1 MNSINLKRMMK
12 SCSSLLIAAL
22 AFSTLPA
29 LGQADRPPYESPV
42 PKFTFGT
49 TLAEQEAQLK
59 NNPLLKRFSDSRK
72 RLASDRHRPLY
83 HFVSPES
90 TLNDPNGLCFWNG
103 KWHLFYQGYPPED
116 RRQHWGHAVS
126 DDLIHWRDLPYAIYP
141 SPERAV
147 FSGATWVENNRVIA
161 MYHGT
166 AVGNMVA
173 VSDDPLLLNW
183 KKLTDGPVIPS
194 KTKTGFPAPY
204 SVFDPCIW
212 KKDDVYYSLSAG
224 RLAMPPDGKPFGTTS
239 LFRSKDLVTW
249 EYVHEFV
256 EGDRFTRIGDDYAC
270 PYFVPIGDRYIMP
283 FFSHMS
289 GGQYLLGDY
298 DKERDK
304 FVVSNH
310 GKFNFGAVG
319 PGGVHAPSATSD
331 GKGGVI
337 IIFNMN
343 PGKPT
348 GEWNQIMSLPR
359 RLTLVGRDEI
369 RQEPAG
375 DIESLRYN
383 RKAVGPMRLPA
394 NKEVVINGVKGDA
407 MELSLTIDLKESQAI
422 EVNVLRS
429 PGKEEFTR
437 IIFYRE
443 KGFSDGLDYRSGEET
458 ARMPADLVPLV
469 TGRPAEPYKRGTRAS
484 VITIDASSAS
494 ILPDVQ
500 VRPPESAPLVIEKDE
515 LLNLRIFV
523 DKSVVEVF
531 ANGKQCVAMRVYP
544 GRNDSNGVSIRS
556 IGKEA
561 SLQALEAWQ
570 MKSIY

>member
-1 MNSINLKRMMK
+1 MK
-12 SCSSLLIAAL
+12 ALLSVVLILVCYAVHT
-22 AFSTLPA
+22 F
-29 LGQADRPPYESPV
+29 GQADKPPYESPV

-49 TLAEQEAQLK
+49 TLSEQEAQLK
-59 NNPLLKRFSDSRK
+59 DNALMKRFAESRK
-72 RLASDRHRPLY
+72 RQAKDRYRPLY

-141 SPERAV
+141 GPERAV
-147 FSGATWVENNRVIA
+147 FSGATWVEDDRVVAI
-161 MYHGT
+161 YHGT
-166 AVGNMVA
+166 AAGNMVA

-183 KKLTDGPVIPS
+183 KKLTGGPVIPL
-194 KTKTGFPAPY
+194 KTNTGFSAPY

-212 KKDDVYYSLSAG
+212 KKGDVYYSLSGG
-224 RLAMPPDGKPFGTTS
+224 RSPMPPDGKHFGTTS
-239 LFRSKDLVTW
+239 LFRSKDLVKW
-249 EYVHEFV
+249 EYMHEFV
-256 EGDRFTRIGDDYAC
+256 EHDRFTRAGDDYAC

-289 GGQYLLGDY
+289 GGQYFLGDY
-298 DKERDK
+298 DKDGDK
-304 FVVSNH
+304 FVATTH
-310 GKFNFGAVG
+310 GKFNFGSVG
-319 PGGVHAPSATSD
+319 PAGVHAPSATPD

-359 RLTLVGRDEI
+359 RLTLTGREDI

-383 RKAVGPMRLPA
+383 RKAVGPQRLPA
-394 NKEVVINGVKGDA
+394 NREVVINGVKGDA
-407 MELSLTIDLKESQAI
+407 MELEMTIDLKESQCV
-422 EVNVLRS
+422 EVNVLCS
-429 PGKEEFTR
+429 PGKEEYTR
-437 IIFYRE
+437 VIFYRE
-443 KGFSDGLDYRSGEET
+443 KGFSSGLEYRAGEET
-458 ARMPADLVPLV
+458 ARMPADLVSLV
-469 TGRPAEPYKRGTRAS
+469 TGRSSEPTRRGTRAS
-484 VITIDASSAS
+484 VITIDASSS
-494 ILPDVQ
+494 SVLPDVQ
-500 VRPPESAPLVIEKDE
+500 VRPPESAPFVLEKGE

-544 GRNDSNGVSIRS
+544 GRTDSNGVSVRS
-556 IGKEA
+556 VGNEA
-561 SLQALEAWQ
+561 TLQSLEAWQ